1 MDEWLPPALGFGVV
15 AALIVTVLL
24 FPDSW
29 LGFELRRAYQV
40 QTSGVL
46 GRFAPRD
53 LLRSAAMSCCIAALL
68 TLSSYV
74 AMAVSFRKPGT
85 VGLLLE
91 AYGFGFFL
99 LAGMTLLATIQT
111 LVRAFRVHR
120 TERRVA
126 QEIRIQ
132 PDLFVALRDIVARYD
147 PIGLAVLKEPREY
160 DYQAGR
166 ILLALSH
173 CSTYEEILATIR
185 GHFYI
190 WFPWVDPQSPARFA
204 ALAQEVWNLTHRP
217 EA

>member
-1 MDEWLPPALGFGVV
+1 MDEWLPPALGLGVV
-15 AALIVTVLL
+15 AALIATVLL
-24 FPDSW
+24 FPDSR
-29 LGFELRRAYQV
+29 LGLELRRAYQV

-53 LLRSAAMSCCIAALL
+53 FLRSAAMSCTIGAVL
-68 TLSSYV
+68 TVSSYA
-74 AMAVSFRKPGT
+74 AMTVSLRKPGT
-85 VGLLLE
+85 IGRLLE
-91 AYGFGFFL
+91 AYGFAFFL
-99 LAGMTLLATIQT
+99 LAGMTLLATVQT
-111 LVRAFRVHR
+111 LVRAFRAHR

-126 QEIRIQ
+126 QQITIQ
-132 PDLFVALRDIVARYD
+132 PDLFAALRDIVARYD

-173 CSTYEEILATIR
+173 CSTYEEIFATIR

-204 ALAQEVWNLTHRP
+204 ALAQEVWNLIHRS